1 MAKSIIIIEEETT
14 KDENGKTLLKRTV
27 SANILNAQKILY
39 QDTITPKE
47 LHNENTPLNL
57 FERWAVMLHEN
68 SFILENE

>member
-47 LHNENTPLNL
+47 LHNEDTPLNL